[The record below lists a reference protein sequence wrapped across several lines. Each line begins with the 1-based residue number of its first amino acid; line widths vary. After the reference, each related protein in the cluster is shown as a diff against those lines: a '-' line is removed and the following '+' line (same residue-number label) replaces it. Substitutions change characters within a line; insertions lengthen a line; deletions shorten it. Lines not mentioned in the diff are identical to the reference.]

1 MMGGAT
7 IMNDRQLETVKA
19 VGEFLAGTEIVEFS
33 IESTEG
39 RYAFIHATLRKFR
52 YSQLGKAEK
61 GLIGHYLRKMTGYSR
76 QQLTRLI
83 GDYRKTQGLGRRRLP
98 RSRFPRRYTEADLRL
113 LAHTDE
119 IHGTLSGP
127 ATKKVLE
134 READVYGHGDYAR
147 LAGISIAHLYNLG
160 KAAGSPDAGGTDQ
173 RHGPRTWPSGNG
185 ASPIPRA
192 SRAICASI
200 QCIREISMVTKA
212 SIISMR

>member
-1 MMGGAT
+1 
-7 IMNDRQLETVKA
+7 MNDRQLETVKQ

-52 YSQLGKAEK
+52 YGQLGKAEK

-83 GDYRKTQGLGRRRLP
+83 GDYRKTQGLGRRRPP

-119 IHGTLSGP
+119 VHGTLSGP

-134 READVYGHGDYAR
+134 READVYGHGDTR
-147 LAGISIAHLYNLG
+147 G
-160 KAAGSPDAGGTDQ
+160 
-173 RHGPRTWPSGNG
+173 
-185 ASPIPRA
+185 
-192 SRAICASI
+192 
-200 QCIREISMVTKA
+200 
-212 SIISMR
+212 

>member
-1 MMGGAT
+1 MKT
-7 IMNDRQLETVKA
+7 IMNDRQLETVKQ

-134 READVYGHGDYAR
+134 R
-147 LAGISIAHLYNLG
+147 S
-160 KAAGSPDAGGTDQ
+160 
-173 RHGPRTWPSGNG
+173 
-185 ASPIPRA
+185 
-192 SRAICASI
+192 
-200 QCIREISMVTKA
+200 
-212 SIISMR
+212 